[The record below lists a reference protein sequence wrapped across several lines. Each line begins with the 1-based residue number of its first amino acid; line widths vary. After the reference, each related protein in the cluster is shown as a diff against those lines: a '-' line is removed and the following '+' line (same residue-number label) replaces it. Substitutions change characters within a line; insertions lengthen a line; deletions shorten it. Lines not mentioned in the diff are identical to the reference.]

1 MLNMLCKPFKKPPL
15 PQGLHGKNY
24 VLTSMTSTI
33 SDMNFR
39 LIVEKSTVKAKI
51 IYKNDLAKKDF
62 RVQFKQI
69 KETLDNSETETRV
82 AEN

>member
-15 PQGLHGKNY
+15 PQGLQGKNY

-33 SDMNFR
+33 SDMNFM

-51 IYKNDLAKKDF
+51 IHKNDLGKKGF
-62 RVQFKQI
+62 
-69 KETLDNSETETRV
+69 
-82 AEN
+82 